1 METDALSDEVPFEV
15 LLDAMQKAAVD
26 TESQRPL
33 FRVRFYNETDTP
45 SQNLLSST
53 SSTSDLT
60 IFITSPTA
68 STSLRTSFL
77 KEISIRVV
85 YNQILFSPK
94 RIQYILSQMTTVLNA
109 AAKDA
114 QTKSV
119 GQIPLS
125 DFDQE
130 SSSLPD
136 PTTNLHW
143 SQWRGAITDI
153 FASNAKKHPERT
165 CIVESNDQGGQVVYT
180 YKHIHEAS
188 NLVAHYLIHKGIQ
201 REDVVMIYAYRGV
214 DLVIA
219 IMGVLKA
226 GATFSVIGKLGLEAA
241 ETEARVERRR
251 LMSLFQ
257 IPLTPHLVSK
267 STCQ

>member
-1 METDALSDEVPFEV
+1 MSRVIYSSALIVVQAETDALESEVPFEV
-15 LLDAMQKAAVD
+15 LLESMQMAAVD
-26 TESQRPL
+26 AESQRPL

-53 SSTSDLT
+53 STTSDLT

-77 KEISIRVV
+77 RDISIRVV

-94 RIQYILSQMTTVLNA
+94 RIQYILSQITAILDA
-109 AAKDA
+109 AAKEA
-114 QTKSV
+114 QTKPV
-119 GQIPLS
+119 GQFPLS
-125 DFDQE
+125 DFNQA

-136 PTTNLHW
+136 PTSDLHW

-153 FASNAKKHPERT
+153 FALNAKKHPERT
-165 CIVESNDQGGQVVYT
+165 CIVESSEQGGQVVFT
-180 YKHIHEAS
+180 YQHIHHAS

-226 GATFSVIGKLGLEAA
+226 GATFSVIGN
-241 ETEARVERRR
+241 
-251 LMSLFQ
+251 
-257 IPLTPHLVSK
+257 
-267 STCQ
+267 